1 MSWFW
6 EITSFDERSN
16 FPKGDQEDR
25 RWEMEVGRRGKSYYW
40 INVSMRK
47 RRAIVF
53 HMMTFEDLE
62 SWQKARA
69 NVRKIYRLTRGG
81 EVSRDF
87 GISGQL
93 QRSGVSVMSNLAE
106 GFERTHLPEKLQ
118 FYNVAR
124 GSTAEIRSLLYVIE
138 DNFPES
144 AVPAAVLREEIVSV
158 GKLVSGLIRS
168 TKERKSVA

>member
-1 MSWFW
+1 MNRIQLPLSIFELQSTMS
-6 EITSFDERSN
+6 
-16 FPKGDQEDR
+16 
-25 RWEMEVGRRGKSYYW
+25 
-40 INVSMRK
+40 
-47 RRAIVF
+47 

-69 NVRKIYRLTRGG
+69 NVRNIYKLTRG
-81 EVSRDF
+81 EELSRDF

-93 QRSGVSVMSNLAE
+93 QRSSVSVMSNIAE

-124 GSTAEIRSLLYVIE
+124 GSTAEVRSLLYVIE
-138 DNFPES
+138 DNFPEN
-144 AVPAAVLREEIVSV
+144 AAEAAKLRDQVVSV

-168 TKERKSVA
+168 TQKRKI